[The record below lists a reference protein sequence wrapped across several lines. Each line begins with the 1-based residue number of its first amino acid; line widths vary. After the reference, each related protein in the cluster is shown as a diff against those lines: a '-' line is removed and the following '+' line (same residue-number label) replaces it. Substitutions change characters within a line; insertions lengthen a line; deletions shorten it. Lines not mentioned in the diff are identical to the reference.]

1 MTTIEPWAELGQTKE
16 QFISFPSQRRSSRF
30 SARMSLT
37 SSIRCASEIA
47 ATIAS
52 YRTRRLWHLTY
63 PLIASANP
71 AHVTHAFLAMLAYGL
86 PLWA

>member
-1 MTTIEPWAELGQTKE
+1 MTTKPKTRKA
-16 QFISFPSQRRSSRF
+16 
-30 SARMSLT
+30 SAKR
-37 SSIRCASEIA
+37 A
-47 ATIAS
+47 APKAAPKQAAGDH
-52 YRTRRLWHLTY
+52 RVAPDETRRLWHLTY